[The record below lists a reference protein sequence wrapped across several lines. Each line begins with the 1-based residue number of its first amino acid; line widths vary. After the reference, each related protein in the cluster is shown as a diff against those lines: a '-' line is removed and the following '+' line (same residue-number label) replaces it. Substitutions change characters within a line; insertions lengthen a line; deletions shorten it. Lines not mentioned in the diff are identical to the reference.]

1 MSETGLTQPLWQAL
15 PADGG
20 FVAAP
25 DGRTDGRNTPRG
37 IVSVAA
43 ASALNVR
50 ELTHGHR
57 RTRGSNQARFLSPS
71 PPPTS
76 SGQLPTF
83 GEEFL
88 PTGSGCPN
96 PFKATDS
103 GTEGRCPACV
113 DGIWM
118 SRGPGARPAP
128 TQRGVSPSGLTS
140 CFPGQQPR
148 PGDRVVLRDLQS
160 LWSRDPDRHKGRVE
174 EAGVFSTPRQDC
186 PAGAAVHRSR
196 PAGSTQVSMS
206 VQPHVVHGLGSDLAE
221 LWWRGQV
228 TPAGLLQS
236 SPELSLSRTAA
247 SRKAGPETCLS

>member
-160 LWSRDPDRHKGRVE
+160 LWSRDPDRHKDVWRRLVSSVLHGRTAQQE
-174 EAGVFSTPRQDC
+174 QLCTGR
-186 PAGAAVHRSR
+186 
-196 PAGSTQVSMS
+196 
-206 VQPHVVHGLGSDLAE
+206 
-221 LWWRGQV
+221 
-228 TPAGLLQS
+228 GLLVPPRCQ
-236 SPELSLSRTAA
+236 
-247 SRKAGPETCLS
+247 